1 MTSSNYRVRR
11 ATLDDISQLLPL
23 WGSMNFA
30 TEALAKRVTEFQ
42 VAEDAHGKIL
52 GAVGLQ
58 MAERQG
64 RIHSEGF
71 TDFGVAE
78 QLRPVFWDRLQAVA
92 TNHGLLRLW
101 TEEKAPFWTH
111 SGLLKPDADALEKLP
126 ASWRHPSADW
136 LTLKL
141 KEDLAEVI
149 SADREFSLFMEAEK
163 ARTARAFQ
171 QARILKFVATFIAF
185 ILLVAVVAGAFFVL
199 RKNPQLLHR

>member
-1 MTSSNYRVRR
+1 
-11 ATLDDISQLLPL
+11 
-23 WGSMNFA
+23 MNFA